1 MGLNVSRK
9 TAKILVVNRIIWI
22 FVLPVIRNSVLLS
35 LSFIL
40 SIIVNQAWVIHSAKH
55 SFSLALQ
62 LLYDNNCFIKSQDKN
77 YIIMLFYNTRDLKDV
92 HCNEKMTYNKKE

>member
-22 FVLPVIRNSVLLS
+22 FVLPVIRNPVLLS
-35 LSFIL
+35 SSFIL
-40 SIIVNQAWVIHSAKH
+40 SLINQAWVIHSAKH

-77 YIIMLFYNTRDLKDV
+77 YIIMLFYYTRDLKDA
-92 HCNEKMTYNKKE
+92 HSNEKMTYNKKE